1 MPILIITHDLWVVAN
16 VADEV
21 VVMYRGEVM
30 ESGTL
35 EDIFKAPRHPYLNA
49 LLRAVPRF
57 HMKPGERLMPIREI
71 TQQDDSTFLGKAAAE
86 PAARPQV
93 REGAA
98 RETLLKDQHLSK
110 SLALTPRGI
119 FASKDGGRLPAAST
133 E

>member
-35 EDIFKAPRHPYLNA
+35 EDIFRAPQHPYLNA

-98 RETLLKDQHLSK
+98 HEPLPKVEPVSHSFHTRQSGDRK
-110 SLALTPRGI
+110 SVR
-119 FASKDGGRLPAAST
+119 
-133 E
+133 